1 MKCRC
6 GSTISEVRIQYGY
19 NECTQCS
26 TVEAHGCIDI
36 IYHKTGNTIQIT
48 DKKTAERMRSL
59 SRRSGFGTLRGMGA
73 GKTETFKTTIKK
85 DSGRVSRVFIPNNDV
100 FEEVGKE
107 ALILMETTGYDK
119 AILFLQK
126 KVLELSISNIQ
137 MNKIKG
143 VLTVLNPIKEE
154 PQRPNYEWYSKNEPR
169 TEKGE
174 VGSDILQA
182 FRCWK

>member
-6 GSTISEVRIQYGY
+6 GSTIPEARIQYGY
-19 NECTQCS
+19 TECTQCS

-85 DSGRVSRVFIPNNDV
+85 DGGRVARVFVPNNNV

-107 ALILMETTGYDK
+107 ALILMETEGYDS
-119 AILFLQK
+119 ALIFLQK
-126 KVLELSISNIQ
+126 KVSKLLISNLQ

-143 VLTVLNPIKEE
+143 VLIALNPIKENLQKLN
-154 PQRPNYEWYSKNEPR
+154 PGWYSKNEPR

-174 VGSDILQA
+174 VGTDIINA

>member
-1 MKCRC
+1 MKCKC
-6 GSTISEVRIQYGY
+6 GNSIPEKRIQYGY
-19 NECTQCS
+19 NECVNCS

-85 DSGRVSRVFIPNNDV
+85 DGRRVARVFVPNNDV
-100 FEEVGKE
+100 FEEVGRE
-107 ALILMETTGYDK
+107 ALILMETTCYDK

-137 MNKIKG
+137 MNKIK
-143 VLTVLNPIKEE
+143 TVLAALNPVKENLQKLN
-154 PQRPNYEWYSKNEPR
+154 PGWYSKNEPR
-169 TEKGE
+169 TEKAE
-174 VGSDILQA
+174 VGADILQA